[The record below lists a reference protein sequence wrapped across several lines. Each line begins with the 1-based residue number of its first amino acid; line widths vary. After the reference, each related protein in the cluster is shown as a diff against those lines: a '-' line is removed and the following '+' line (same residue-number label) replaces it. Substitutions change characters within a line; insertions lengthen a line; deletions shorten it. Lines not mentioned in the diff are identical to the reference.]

1 MPGNKKMCNRIKSVI
16 KNLGKMFHACVRR
29 DDVYDKRPL
38 SDELYKTVFENSAV
52 AITVSDENENIVFW
66 NKYAENLLGMNEH
79 DLYMKP
85 VSALYPEEEW
95 RRMRS
100 LNVRRKGMQHH
111 MEMKVIRGDNEL
123 LDIDISLSILKGP
136 DGNVTGSIGVMR
148 DITARRQA
156 EVALQARERRFREI
170 FNNVSDLIFY
180 MHSSG
185 IFIDVNRRCFD
196 LFGLSPQEMIGRSF
210 TDLDIF
216 DDGESMRLAV
226 QFIDTLESENRAT
239 PQINMQ
245 ARHRD
250 GHKLSIEVSIRAITG
265 EDSTLDG
272 FLGLIRDITERRQ
285 AEEEIIQKNRK
296 LEIVNDLLRSS
307 QEQLMQSSKLAAIG
321 ELVSGVAHEVNN
333 PLTTVLMRS
342 EILLDMIDDEEV
354 LGHIKAINRQAER
367 AIGIVKNLLSFARK
381 QDTEKAFISVNDSIE
396 TVVSLRS
403 YELGLDN
410 INIALELDPD
420 LPSTMADSQQL
431 QQVFLNIVTN
441 AEQAIKDV
449 DSKGEITIQSQT
461 VGDVIQVTVADD
473 GPGISK
479 DIMGRIFEP
488 FYTTKELG
496 KGTGLGLSICHGIIG
511 DHGGQIRIESAE
523 GEGTTFTI
531 ELPIV
536 GLSDDDEGA
545 IEVDPDDIVSGTGN
559 LRTSGDIGVQ
569 TGIGGSGL
577 S

>member
-1 MPGNKKMCNRIKSVI
+1 VI
-16 KNLGKMFHACVRR
+16 KNLGKMFHACVRQ

-66 NKYAENLLGMNEH
+66 NKYAEDLLRMNEH

-100 LNVRRKGMQHH
+100 QNVRRKGMQHH

-226 QFIDTLESENRAT
+226 QFMDTLESENRVT

-285 AEEEIIQKNRK
+285 AEEEILQKNRK

-333 PLTTVLMRS
+333 PLTTVLVRS
-342 EILLDMIDDEEV
+342 EMLLDIIDDEEV
-354 LGHIKAINRQAER
+354 LGHIEAIIRQAEC

-420 LPSTMADSQQL
+420 LPSTLADSQQL

-536 GLSDDDEGA
+536 GLSDDDKGA
-545 IEVDPDDIVSGTGN
+545 IEGDPDDIVSGTGN

-569 TGIGGSGL
+569 TGIGDQGFHRTIKE
-577 S
+577 